1 MLGIGVQFL
10 NRRLRMTRSH
20 VKLPYSFFTVRSELG
35 VDYDDCY
42 NLGPSSHPRGLR
54 PPNGVERGAQ
64 PILVQNIVLCLT
76 MLSFLH
82 LHIFM

>member
-20 VKLPYSFFTVRSELG
+20 VKLPYRFFTVRSELG

-42 NLGPSSHPRGLR
+42 NLGPSWFK
-54 PPNGVERGAQ
+54 
-64 PILVQNIVLCLT
+64 T
-76 MLSFLH
+76 LSYV
-82 LHIFM
+82 